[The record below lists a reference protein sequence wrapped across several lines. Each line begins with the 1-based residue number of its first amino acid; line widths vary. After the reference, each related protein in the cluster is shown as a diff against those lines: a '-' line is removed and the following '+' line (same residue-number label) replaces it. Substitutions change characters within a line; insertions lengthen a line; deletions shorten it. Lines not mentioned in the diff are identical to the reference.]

1 MEVFHVTSY
10 RHCSGVVYHVRCD
23 IATTDG
29 EKGIFLVAN
38 RGLLVYDCWRI
49 VVVPCSLHR
58 RCQLACKGVLHTSTQ
73 AAKRKQ
79 KKRQKQHKLQTD
91 NVQVQRSNF
100 IVRETDQ
107 RLPEGHCPS
116 PSLCRW
122 VLNNQ
127 FPSNSPKSSSN
138 SSAGQ
143 GIHIFPAWLV
153 AAFGLCGIM
162 SDNFSHWNWPRD

>member
-1 MEVFHVTSY
+1 M
-10 RHCSGVVYHVRCD
+10 G
-23 IATTDG
+23 G
-29 EKGIFLVAN
+29 KGIFLVAN

-58 RCQLACKGVLHTSTQ
+58 RCQLACKGALHTSTQ

-79 KKRQKQHKLQTD
+79 KKRQKQHKPQTD

-116 PSLCRW
+116 PCLCRW

-127 FPSNSPKSSSN
+127 FPSP
-138 SSAGQ
+138 AATHQ
-143 GIHIFPAWLV
+143 LVREYTFFPLDWWLPLAFV
-153 AAFGLCGIM
+153 ASCLLISVTEIDLVTKFCGFGDFLKL
-162 SDNFSHWNWPRD
+162 WNNKLLLF